1 MSKRVKNLLRK
12 EIVERLE
19 GVKDLAV
26 VGLIGIDAIT
36 TNKLRG
42 QLREKGI
49 HVVVVKNAMARQA
62 FKELGMASA
71 VGLLDGACALAY
83 GGESLVDVVREVLD
97 KGKTI
102 PKLAVKGAFL
112 EGEVFGPERVEE
124 LSKYPT
130 RIEALGNLSRMITTP
145 GAKVVGAV
153 VGSGALLAG
162 LLKTIEERAE
172 KAAPEAEAAPVAEAT
187 PETPAAPETPA

>member
-36 TNKLRG
+36 TNKFRG

-62 FKELGMASA
+62 FKELGMGSA

-102 PKLAVKGAFL
+102 PKLAVKGAFM
-112 EGEVFGPERVEE
+112 E
-124 LSKYPT
+124 
-130 RIEALGNLSRMITTP
+130 
-145 GAKVVGAV
+145 
-153 VGSGALLAG
+153 
-162 LLKTIEERAE
+162 
-172 KAAPEAEAAPVAEAT
+172 
-187 PETPAAPETPA
+187 